1 MLCKYRVYCFG
12 SKVVTITKIVLN
24 PLISITLLLVYN
36 LLSFIANLKLV
47 NFDLLLQI

>member
-1 MLCKYRVYCFG
+1 
-12 SKVVTITKIVLN
+12 VVTITKIVLN